1 MAAVVRVNIRPVK
14 GAMASTKQPKKSS
27 ASLLSPAA
35 MGGII
40 AGEGFDFQTRY
51 AACHLPIW
59 LLDGLHQLLFEGTG
73 DIDVRFVKDGISAR
87 VHIQVKDHEVSLSD
101 FRKVIAHFRAVD
113 QGLPAGTYKRFT
125 LACPSLAPKVRPIET
140 GLSRLRG
147 ASAFYDDVPGA
158 LVPTRQ
164 EIDERLRKSG
174 LGDFVDF
181 IHDKV
186 FIEIGYG
193 DLCHDDRAIEL
204 FVARLLNHPE
214 YAGKV
219 RAMVQPAFAEITKAI
234 ASSRGMTLE
243 RTAIDGILRAAVLTT
258 LVPETAITLWVQNWT
273 QETFDPPADYILDW
287 SAYFDRATRHVPSEA
302 VWNTELL
309 PQFMTLK
316 KKILAEKKE
325 RLIRFRGKCALSTG
339 IAMGAAFP
347 AVGGWTFEIPQ
358 PPMKDPWRSDV
369 PATSPYQLDLET
381 IDGDL
386 TGEDVVLGLNI
397 RGDGRGD
404 IMRYIETTGQSP
416 RLFAFIAPPSQG
428 AQSIGG
434 ARDARAFAA
443 GVRERLGRLLK
454 AQQLRKTRLF
464 FYGPF
469 ALSVLLGQQLTSVGE
484 IQLFEYQDPGYM
496 PSCTLRT

>member
-1 MAAVVRVNIRPVK
+1 
-14 GAMASTKQPKKSS
+14 
-27 ASLLSPAA
+27 

-73 DIDVRFVKDGISAR
+73 DIDVRFVSNGVSSR
-87 VHIQVKDHEVSLSD
+87 VHIQVKDHEVSLGD
-101 FRKVIAHFRAVD
+101 FKKVVAHFWAVD
-113 QGLPAGTYKRFT
+113 QALPAGTYRKFT
-125 LACPSLAPKVRPIET
+125 LACPSLAAKVRPIET
-140 GLSRLRG
+140 GLARLRG
-147 ASAFYDDVPGA
+147 ASSFYDDMPDA
-158 LVPTRQ
+158 LTPTKQ
-164 EIDERLRKSG
+164 EIDDRIEGIG
-174 LGDFVDF
+174 LAVFADF

-214 YAGKV
+214 YAGKL

-234 ASSRGMTLE
+234 ASSKGVTLE
-243 RTAIDGILRAAVLTT
+243 RTAIDRMLRAAVLTT
-258 LVPETAITLWVQNWT
+258 LAPVVGITLWVQNWT
-273 QETFDPPADYILDW
+273 QETFDRPADYVLDW
-287 SAYFDRATRHVPSEA
+287 SAHFDRSTRHVPSEV

-309 PQFMTLK
+309 PQITALK

-339 IAMGAAFP
+339 LALGATFP

-358 PPMKDPWRSDV
+358 PPMKDAWKSDAL
-369 PATSPYQLDLET
+369 ATSPYQLDMET
-381 IDGDL
+381 IDGQI
-386 TGEDVVLGLNI
+386 TGPDVVLGLNI

-404 IMRYIETTGQSP
+404 IMRYIESTGQPP

-434 ARDARAFAA
+434 ANDALAFAV
-443 GVRERLGRLLK
+443 GVREHLGKLLK
-454 AQQLRKTRLF
+454 VHQLRKTRLF

-469 ALSVLLGQQLTSVGE
+469 ALSVFLGQQLTSVGE
-484 IQLFEYQDPGYM
+484 IQLFEYQDPGYVS
-496 PSCTLRT
+496 SCLLKT

>member
-1 MAAVVRVNIRPVK
+1 VK
-14 GAMASTKQPKKSS
+14 DAMASRKKAKKSS
-27 ASLLSPAA
+27 ASLLSPGA

-73 DIDVRFVKDGISAR
+73 DIDVRFLRGGLSTR
-87 VHIQVKDHEVSLSD
+87 VHIQVKDHEVSLGD
-101 FRKVIAHFRAVD
+101 FKKVIAHFRAVD
-113 QGLPAGTYKRFT
+113 QEFPPGTYKQFT
-125 LACPSLAPKVRPIET
+125 LACPALATKVRPIET
-140 GLSRLRG
+140 GLTRLRG
-147 ASAFYDDVPGA
+147 ASPFYDDIRGA
-158 LVPTRQ
+158 LVPTK
-164 EIDERLRKSG
+164 EEVDDRLRKND
-174 LGDFVDF
+174 LGSFVDF

-186 FIEIGYG
+186 YIEIGYG

-219 RAMVQPAFAEITKAI
+219 RAMVQPAFAEITRAI
-234 ASSRGMTLE
+234 ASNKGMTLE
-243 RTAIDGILRAAVLTT
+243 RGTIDEILRAAVLTT
-258 LVPETAITLWVQNWT
+258 LVPEVGITLWVQNWT
-273 QETFDPPADYILDW
+273 QETFDPPADYVLDW
-287 SAYFDRATRHVPSEA
+287 SAHFDRLTRHVPSEV

-309 PQFMTLK
+309 PQLIDLK

-339 IAMGAAFP
+339 LAVGAAFP

-358 PPMKDPWRSDV
+358 PPMKDPWRSDA
-369 PATSPYQLDLET
+369 PATSAYQLDIET

-386 TGEDVVLGLNI
+386 TGSDLVIGLNI

-404 IMRYIETTGQSP
+404 IMRFIESTGQPP
-416 RLFAFIAPPSQG
+416 RLFAFVAPPSQG

-434 ARDARAFAA
+434 AGDARAFAV
-443 GVRERLGRLLK
+443 GVREHLGQLLK
-454 AQQLRKTRLF
+454 THQLRKTRLF

-484 IQLFEYQDPGYM
+484 IQLFEYQDPGYVS
-496 PSCTLRT
+496 SCSLKT

>member
-1 MAAVVRVNIRPVK
+1 MARMK
-14 GAMASTKQPKKSS
+14 KPKKSS

-73 DIDVRFVKDGISAR
+73 DIDVRFLKDGLSTR
-87 VHIQVKDHEVSLSD
+87 VHIQVKDHEVTLSD
-101 FRKVIAHFRAVD
+101 FKTVIAHFQAVD
-113 QGLPAGTYKRFT
+113 KALPPGTYKTFT
-125 LACPSLAPKVRPIET
+125 LACPSLAAKVRPIET
-140 GLSRLRG
+140 GLARLRG
-147 ASAFYDDVPGA
+147 ARSFYDDVPDA
-158 LVPTRQ
+158 LTPTKQ
-164 EIDERLRKSG
+164 EIDDRLQKIG
-174 LGDFVDF
+174 LASFVDF

-186 FIEIGYG
+186 FIDIGYG

-234 ASSRGMTLE
+234 ASSKGVTLE

-258 LVPETAITLWVQNWT
+258 LVPEVAITLWVQNWT

-287 SAYFDRATRHVPSEA
+287 SAYFDRTARHVPTEA

-309 PQFMTLK
+309 PQFIALK
-316 KKILAEKKE
+316 KKILSEKKE

-339 IAMGAAFP
+339 VALGAAFP
-347 AVGGWTFEIPQ
+347 AVGGWIFEIPQ
-358 PPMKDPWRSDV
+358 PPMKDPWRSDA
-369 PATSPYQLDLET
+369 PPTSPYQLNVDT

-386 TGEDVVLGLNI
+386 TGADVVLGLNI

-404 IMRYIETTGQSP
+404 IMRYIESTGQPP
-416 RLFAFIAPPSQG
+416 RLFVFIAPPSQG

-434 ARDARAFAA
+434 AGEARAFAA
-443 GVRERLGRLLK
+443 GVREHLGKLLK
-454 AQQLRKTRLF
+454 VHQLRKTRLF

-469 ALSVLLGQQLTSVGE
+469 ALSVLLGQQLTSIGE
-484 IQLFEYQDPGYM
+484 IQLFEYQDPGYI
-496 PSCTLRT
+496 PSCSFQT

>member
-1 MAAVVRVNIRPVK
+1 MERMK
-14 GAMASTKQPKKSS
+14 KPKKSS

-73 DIDVRFVKDGISAR
+73 DIDVRFLKDGLSTR
-87 VHIQVKDHEVSLSD
+87 VHIQVKDHEVTLRD
-101 FRKVIAHFRAVD
+101 FKTVIAHFQAVD
-113 QGLPAGTYKRFT
+113 QALPAGTYKTFT
-125 LACPSLAPKVRPIET
+125 LACPSLATKVRPIET
-140 GLSRLRG
+140 GLARLRG
-147 ASAFYDDVPGA
+147 ARSFYDDVPDA
-158 LVPTRQ
+158 LTPTKQ
-164 EIDERLRKSG
+164 EIDDRLQTLG
-174 LGDFVDF
+174 LASFVDF

-186 FIEIGYG
+186 LIEIGYG
-193 DLCHDDRAIEL
+193 DLCHDDRAIEI

-219 RAMVQPAFAEITKAI
+219 RAMVQPAFAEITKTI
-234 ASSRGMTLE
+234 ASSKGVTLE
-243 RTAIDGILRAAVLTT
+243 RTAIDGILRAAVLTA
-258 LVPETAITLWVQNWT
+258 LVPEVAITLWVQNWT

-287 SAYFDRATRHVPSEA
+287 SAYFDRTVRHVPTEA
-302 VWNTELL
+302 VWNSELL
-309 PQFMTLK
+309 PQFIALK
-316 KKILAEKKE
+316 KKILSEKKE

-339 IAMGAAFP
+339 VAMGAAFP

-358 PPMKDPWRSDV
+358 PPMKDPWRSDA
-369 PATSPYQLDLET
+369 PATSPYQLDVET

-386 TGEDVVLGLNI
+386 TGSDVVLGLNI

-404 IMRYIETTGQSP
+404 IMRYIESTGQPP
-416 RLFAFIAPPSQG
+416 RLFVFIAPPSQG

-434 ARDARAFAA
+434 AAEARAFAA
-443 GVRERLGRLLK
+443 GVREHLGKLLK
-454 AQQLRKTRLF
+454 VHQLRRTRLF

-469 ALSVLLGQQLTSVGE
+469 ALSVLLGQQLTSIGE
-484 IQLFEYQDPGYM
+484 IQLFEYQDPGYI
-496 PSCTLRT
+496 PSCSLQT